1 MKIFFIIVF
10 VFFFWINILYAKILN
25 IENKIGLEVPS
36 NHTYIIYDNED
47 VEEAFDELKYSIED
61 LEIDFYLVGPKMWID
76 LEKAVI
82 DGEDIMENKYVK
94 SILRKAEKKNFRDEE
109 QQMKWFISEAKK
121 IIKKEK
127 VDFISYALIFNKNL
141 SQLLADDGDEI
152 LGEFNELQNMNNSQL
167 KNKSKEIRREL
178 TSLAGNNKSIPIN
191 DDMTINLNKFDI
203 AKNEYEKLFLK
214 TNGKLIMIMGAIKLD
229 LFLNAFL
236 GEHNNKTFMFVSA
249 CWVNCSKFNNKFDK
263 MIKSAFSTNL
273 SSKTINTSSSYSV
286 ESTLTEEIKK
296 LNELYKSGV
305 LTKDEFEK
313 AKKKLLN

>member
-82 DGEDIMENKYVK
+82 DGEDIMENNYVK

-191 DDMTINLNKFDI
+191 DDMTINLNEFDI